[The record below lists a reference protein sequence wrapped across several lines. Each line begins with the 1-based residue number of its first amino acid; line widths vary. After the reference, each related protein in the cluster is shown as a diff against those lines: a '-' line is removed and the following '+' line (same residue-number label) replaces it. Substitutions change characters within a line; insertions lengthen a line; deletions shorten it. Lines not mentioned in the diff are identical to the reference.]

1 MKIWLFTFSAALLI
15 LGCSTHKDDES
26 NVFRYNE
33 SNGITTLDPAFARD
47 LEIMWATNQIFDG
60 LVEMSPTLEVTPCI
74 ASRWEISADG
84 LTYTFFLRKNVL
96 FHESEFFSTPKN
108 RSVVA
113 SDFVYSFNRI
123 IDPSLASPGSW
134 IFSQVDTAS
143 TPFEAPNDSTFI
155 IHLKKPFQPFLGML
169 TTQYCNVVP
178 KEVVAHYGK
187 DFRSHPIG
195 TGPFQFAFWYENNAL
210 VFHKNKSFWQKD
222 ENGNALPF
230 LDAIKIDFVK
240 DVSVEFHGLLLDKY
254 DFISGIHPAFKD
266 ELLTSTGELVPAY
279 EDKLQM
285 IKTPFIKTDYIGF
298 YIDEKTPLNA
308 DSPFLL
314 QSIRKAV
321 NCAIDKKEMVK
332 YLRNNTVVAAEN
344 GFLPPSLLNDEQAQ
358 KDAYNPALALEIL
371 KQAGF
376 PNGKGLPKLV
386 IATTSDYT
394 DLIEFI
400 QHNLSK
406 VGISVEVQVMQGSTF
421 REATAKGQLPAFR
434 KSWLADYPDPE
445 NFLSI
450 FTSKNYCPSG
460 PNYTHYN
467 NTQYDQWYEEAIQT
481 NDDSLRTEIYKKMN
495 RQISQD
501 YPVIPLYYDQV
512 THFISKRVD
521 NWEIN
526 PINLIDLKKVKKLN

>member
-1 MKIWLFTFSAALLI
+1 MKIWLFTFSLALII
-15 LGCSTHKDDES
+15 LGCSTRQEDES

-74 ASRWEISADG
+74 ASRWEISSDG
-84 LTYTFFLRKNVL
+84 LTYTFFLRKNVY
-96 FHESEFFSTPKN
+96 FHESELFGTSKT
-108 RSVVA
+108 RAVVA

-123 IDPSLASPGSW
+123 INQTLASPGSW
-134 IFSQVDTAS
+134 IFSQVDTAA
-143 TPFEAPNDSTFI
+143 TPFNAPNDSTFI
-155 IHLKKPFQPFLGML
+155 IQLKKPFQPFLGML

-178 KEVVAHYGK
+178 KEVVEYYGK

-266 ELLTSTGELVPAY
+266 ELLTSNGELVQAY

-298 YIDEKTPLNA
+298 FIDEKTPINA

-344 GFLPPSLLNDEQAQ
+344 GFLPPSLLEDNEAQ
-358 KDAYNPALALEIL
+358 KDSYNPTLALEIL
-371 KQAGF
+371 KEAGF

-406 VGISVEVQVMQGSTF
+406 VGINVEVQVMQGSTF

-467 NTQYDQWYEEAIQT
+467 NVQYDQWYEEAIQT
-481 NDDSLRTEIYKKMN
+481 TDDSLRTEIYKKMN

-512 THFISKRVD
+512 THFVSKRVT

>member
-1 MKIWLFTFSAALLI
+1 MKIWLFTLSVALLSF
-15 LGCSTHKDDES
+15 GCSTRKDDES

-47 LEIMWATNQIFDG
+47 LEIMWATNQLFDG
-60 LVEMSPTLEVTPCI
+60 LVEMSPSLEVIPSI
-74 ASRWEISADG
+74 ASRWEVSPDG

-96 FHESEFFSTPKN
+96 FHESDLFGPSKN

-113 SDFVYSFNRI
+113 TDFVYSFNRI
-123 IDPSLASPGSW
+123 IDPTLASPGSW
-134 IFSQVDTAS
+134 IFSQLDTS
-143 TPFEAPNDSTFI
+143 SSPFEAPNDSTFI

-178 KEVVAHYGK
+178 KEVVDHYGK

-222 ENGNALPF
+222 ETGNALPF

-266 ELLTSTGELVPAY
+266 EILTSNGDLVAAY

-314 QSIRKAV
+314 QSIRRAV

-344 GFLPPSLLNDEQAQ
+344 GFLPPSLLNDDQAQ
-358 KDAYNPALALEIL
+358 KETYNPALALEIL
-371 KQAGF
+371 KAAGF

-406 VGISVEVQVMQGSTF
+406 VGINVEVQVMQGSTF

-467 NTQYDQWYEEAIQT
+467 NVQYDQWYEEAIQT
-481 NDDSLRTEIYKKMN
+481 NDDSLRIEIYKKMN
-495 RQISQD
+495 RQISND